1 MKITRKWTV
10 VFFYTIAIFV
20 ITPYLP
26 QWIRVASS
34 RWSSSSV
41 SRFVLV
47 VEIALA
53 LLISILAV
61 GSLIQK
67 KKKSVLFLISMGGI
81 FLLSFLIYKLIP
93 NPYEFTHLPEYAI
106 LSMLLV
112 WALGNKKV
120 MRTSTKKEKKL
131 RLTISKNP
139 YFLSAMITG
148 LIGTVDEIY
157 QYFLP
162 NRYFTWYDIL
172 LNILGGIL
180 GLLIFWRIKRWKK
193 ETGNFFWR
201 HCFLRRSLIFK
212 AKRV

>member
-10 VFFYTIAIFV
+10 VFFYIVAIFV
-20 ITPYLP
+20 VTPYLP
-26 QWIRVASS
+26 QLISIASS
-34 RWSSSSV
+34 RWASSSV

-67 KKKSVLFLISMGGI
+67 KGKSALFLISMGGI

-106 LSMLLV
+106 LSILIMR
-112 WALGNKKV
+112 ALDKEKLK
-120 MRTSTKKEKKL
+120 RTNAKKEKIKEL
-131 RLTISKNP
+131 LIGKNP
-139 YFLSAMITG
+139 YFFSAMITG
-148 LIGTVDEIY
+148 IIGTLDEIY

-162 NRYFTWYDIL
+162 NRFFTWYDIF

-180 GLLIFWRIKRWKK
+180 GLLIFWGLKR
-193 ETGNFFWR
+193 
-201 HCFLRRSLIFK
+201 
-212 AKRV
+212 